1 MIRIEGEEKP
11 MKHCNMYFAKGF
23 NFETTAG
30 LLGYK
35 SKIKFLQNKFYSI
48 YNNIDFEI
56 IVINFH
62 LGTLTANNQS
72 CWQYESDGNLFPE
85 HTVQEEI
92 EKRGQQIFLIIQ
104 VRILPKISDDRT

>member
-35 SKIKFLQNKFYSI
+35 SKIKFL
-48 YNNIDFEI
+48 
-56 IVINFH
+56 
-62 LGTLTANNQS
+62 
-72 CWQYESDGNLFPE
+72 
-85 HTVQEEI
+85 
-92 EKRGQQIFLIIQ
+92 
-104 VRILPKISDDRT
+104 

>member
-35 SKIKFLQNKFYSI
+35 SQICSI
-48 YNNIDFEI
+48 NDSIDFEI
-56 IVINFH
+56 IVFYFH
-62 LGTLTANNQS
+62 SGTSTKNNQS
-72 CWQYESDGNLFPE
+72 CWQYEPDGNLFPE
-85 HTVQEEI
+85 HAVQEEI

-104 VRILPKISDDRT
+104 VHKLQKFR